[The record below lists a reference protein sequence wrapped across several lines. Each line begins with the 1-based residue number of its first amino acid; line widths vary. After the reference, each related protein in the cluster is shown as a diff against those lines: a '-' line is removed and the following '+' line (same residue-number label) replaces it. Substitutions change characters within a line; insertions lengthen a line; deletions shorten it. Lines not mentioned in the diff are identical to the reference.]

1 VTDILPDSR
10 LTTIVTPKGATPGP
24 LGFMV
29 PIYCASC
36 GVEGGKVP
44 EENMTFAFWLCQPC
58 FAKHGEVTNTMV
70 MPDEVFWA
78 QVQEEQI
85 ESRGRLLSS
94 AELLD
99 VVAADSSPLATLIK
113 EGRTP

>member
-1 VTDILPDSR
+1 
-10 LTTIVTPKGATPGP
+10 
-24 LGFMV
+24 
-29 PIYCASC
+29 
-36 GVEGGKVP
+36 
-44 EENMTFAFWLCQPC
+44 
-58 FAKHGEVTNTMV
+58 
-70 MPDEVFWA
+70 VFWA